1 MKVNSLKQLYTP
13 HHLSRILTLKRWGGG
28 HWNPPN
34 NVISEQILGFPRHL
48 SQHTGGFVIT
58 KGPLDNIVP
67 IENAR
72 MKGYVE
78 TFFGRRIPIK
88 GINSKNFQER
98 SFAERQSINAPIQ
111 GSAADII
118 KRAMIKI
125 YNVFQEKNIET
136 KMLLQVHDELVF
148 ECPKDEINTA
158 SNLIRKEM
166 EQANLPLFPLNI
178 CLLYTSDAADE

>member
-1 MKVNSLKQLYTP
+1 MDAMK
-13 HHLSRILTLKRWGGG
+13 
-28 HWNPPN
+28 
-34 NVISEQILGFPRHL
+34 
-48 SQHTGGFVIT
+48 
-58 KGPLDNIVP
+58 
-67 IENAR
+67 ENDKMR
-72 MKGYVE
+72 GYVE

-125 YNVFQEKNIET
+125 HNVFQEKNIES

-148 ECPKDEINTA
+148 ECPKDEINNV
-158 SNLIRKEM
+158 SNLIKKEM

-178 CLLYTSDAADE
+178 PIVVDFGEADNWSEAH

>member
-1 MKVNSLKQLYTP
+1 MN
-13 HHLSRILTLKRWGGG
+13 
-28 HWNPPN
+28 
-34 NVISEQILGFPRHL
+34 
-48 SQHTGGFVIT
+48 
-58 KGPLDNIVP
+58 
-67 IENAR
+67 
-72 MKGYVE
+72 GYVE

-125 YNVFQEKNIET
+125 HNVFQEKSIES

-148 ECPKDEINTA
+148 ECPKDEIHEV
-158 SNLIRKEM
+158 SKLIKKEM

-178 CLLYTSDAADE
+178 PIVVDLGEADNWSEAH

>member
-1 MKVNSLKQLYTP
+1 MD
-13 HHLSRILTLKRWGGG
+13 
-28 HWNPPN
+28 
-34 NVISEQILGFPRHL
+34 EM
-48 SQHTGGFVIT
+48 
-58 KGPLDNIVP
+58 
-67 IENAR
+67 IENAK
-72 MKGYVE
+72 MNGYVE

-125 YNVFQEKNIET
+125 NNVFQEKSIES

-148 ECPKDEINTA
+148 ECPKDEINDV
-158 SNLIRKEM
+158 SKLIKKEM
-166 EQANLPLFPLNI
+166 EQANLPLFPLNVPI
-178 CLLYTSDAADE
+178 VVDFGEANNWSEAH